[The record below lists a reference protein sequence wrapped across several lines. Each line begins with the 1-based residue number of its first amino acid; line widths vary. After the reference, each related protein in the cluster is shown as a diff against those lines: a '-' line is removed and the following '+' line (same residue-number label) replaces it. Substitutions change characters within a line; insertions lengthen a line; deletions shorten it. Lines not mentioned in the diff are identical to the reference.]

1 MGINL
6 ADIVTSEPRTLEDFS
21 GKVLAIDAF
30 NTLYQFLAIIRQPDG
45 TPLMDHE
52 GRVTSHL
59 SGIIY
64 RASNFVAAGIK
75 PAFVFDGEPPRL
87 KARTIVARGEIK
99 RRAER
104 EWREAVEIGDL
115 ATARTKAMQTSR
127 LTGEMV
133 DQSKRLLDL
142 LGIPWIQ
149 APAEGEAQ
157 ASAMARTGVAYAAAS
172 QDFDSLLCG
181 SPRLVKN
188 LAITGRRKLPRKEVY
203 VEVQPEEISL
213 EATLRNLGITREQ
226 LVDMGLLIGTDFNE
240 GVKGI
245 GPKKALALIKKHESL
260 EPALEELH
268 VDIESKEEAGES
280 FLSTVLTGALSA
292 LAYWRDVLTWDG
304 SLAAFVVGMV
314 IGIFGDVT
322 WLFLLLFFLLSSSLA
337 TRYRF
342 ALKEALG
349 VQEGVRGERKST
361 NVLANGFAPMAVAAI
376 SLTMPASFPKIISG
390 VIFLSALSVAGADTL
405 ASEIWLL
412 SRQTVLITTG
422 EPVPPGTDGGV
433 SRLGQLCAFGAAA
446 YTSVAGWLVLSYLS
460 RVWNLTV
467 IPTMPGASWYLLIP
481 MAIGFLGCQVDS
493 VLGATLERRGVMDQ
507 KTVNLVSTT
516 FGAVLAYVIL
526 IAAGPLPTA

>member
-6 ADIVTSEPRTLEDFS
+6 ADIVISEPRTLEDFS
-21 GKVLAIDAF
+21 GKILAIDAF

-45 TPLMDHE
+45 TPLMDHQ

-64 RASNFVAAGIK
+64 RVSNFVAAGIK

-142 LGIPWIQ
+142 LGVPWVQ

-172 QDFDSLLCG
+172 QDFDSLLFG

-188 LAITGRRKLPRKEVY
+188 LAITGRRKLPRKDVY
-203 VEVQPEEISL
+203 VDVQPEEISL
-213 EATLRNLGITREQ
+213 EATLANLGITREQ

-245 GPKKALALIKKHESL
+245 GPKKALALVKKHGSL
-260 EPALEELH
+260 EPALEELG
-268 VDIESKEEAGES
+268 VEIESKDEVREI
-280 FLSTVLTGALSA
+280 FLKPNVLPNVELRF
-292 LAYWRDVLTWDG
+292 RDPD
-304 SLAAFVVGMV
+304 A
-314 IGIFGDVT
+314 D
-322 WLFLLLFFLLSSSLA
+322 
-337 TRYRF
+337 
-342 ALKEALG
+342 
-349 VQEGVRGERKST
+349 GVRRMLCDEHDFSPDRI
-361 NVLANGFAPMAVAAI
+361 NAALEKFGSARTEQKQR
-376 SLTMPASFPKIISG
+376 SL
-390 VIFLSALSVAGADTL
+390 D
-405 ASEIWLL
+405 
-412 SRQTVLITTG
+412 
-422 EPVPPGTDGGV
+422 
-433 SRLGQLCAFGAAA
+433 
-446 YTSVAGWLVLSYLS
+446 
-460 RVWNLTV
+460 
-467 IPTMPGASWYLLIP
+467 SW
-481 MAIGFLGCQVDS
+481 
-493 VLGATLERRGVMDQ
+493 
-507 KTVNLVSTT
+507 
-516 FGAVLAYVIL
+516 
-526 IAAGPLPTA
+526 